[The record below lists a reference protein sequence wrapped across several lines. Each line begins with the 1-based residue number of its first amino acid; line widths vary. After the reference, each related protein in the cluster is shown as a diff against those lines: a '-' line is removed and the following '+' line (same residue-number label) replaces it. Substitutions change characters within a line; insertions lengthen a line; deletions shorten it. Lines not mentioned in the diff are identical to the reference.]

1 MEVKEGTVIQ
11 KRKYQTVKVP
21 IKRTSSEYF
30 ARLRNEKEEP
40 EKYCAYCGARLH
52 RKYSPESGRWEY
64 WSLFLNR
71 KCCDNQCAQKF
82 RFYGK
87 REDKELPDG
96 YKACKELDGLAV
108 NRTGDFIYKGKK
120 KIVTK
125 HTDKYGRKHTAM
137 LQFLQNGKKTVFSA
151 SKLVASAFIRG
162 YGDDL
167 CILYKDGDIH
177 NIGVENLQIVSQKD
191 YDRIRCEHAA
201 EFRKTSTY
209 DYQVERL
216 KVTIQSNEAVLYY
229 FQTGKFD
236 KINKHVEKYLYNCL
250 CDFCLKS
257 LHFGME
263 QAPMM
268 AADAIAHWY
277 EVLLQGHAV
286 GHGERYCKHILVNF
300 KHKGWYG
307 HSGNIPKNKIELII
321 NNLNTDCLWERF
333 KVSKLKK

>member
-1 MEVKEGTVIQ
+1 MTTTTE
-11 KRKYQTVKVP
+11 KRKYHTIRVPVK
-21 IKRTSSEYF
+21 KTSSEYYTM
-30 ARLRNEKEEP
+30 LRRGKVEP

-52 RKYSPESGRWEY
+52 RKYNKENGRWED
-64 WSLFLNR
+64 WSQFLNR
-71 KCCDNQCAQKF
+71 KCCDNSCAQKL

-87 REDKELPDG
+87 HEDRQKAIPDG
-96 YKACKELDGLAV
+96 YRACKEMDGLCV
-108 NRTGDFIYKGKK
+108 NRDGEFIFNGKTK
-120 KIVTK
+120 KVTR
-125 HTDKYGRKHTAM
+125 HTDRYGRKHTAL
-137 LQFLQNGKKTVFSA
+137 LQFLHNGKKTYFQA
-151 SKLVASAFIRG
+151 SRLVASAFMRG
-162 YGDDL
+162 YDKDL
-167 CILYKDGDIH
+167 YIMYKDDDIH
-177 NIGVENLQIVSQKD
+177 NICVDNLQLVTEKD
-191 YDRIRCEHAA
+191 YDRIRCAHAA
-201 EFRKTSTY
+201 EFHKTATY
-209 DYQVERL
+209 QYQVDRL
-216 KVTIQSNEAVLYY
+216 NVSIESNEAVLYY

-307 HSGNIPKNKIELII
+307 HSGDVPKNKIELII
-321 NNLNTDCLWERF
+321 NNLNLDCLWERF
-333 KVSKLKK
+333 KVTKLKK